1 MARVGNDQ
9 TASETP
15 APAKRARV
23 SQSDVPA
30 YSLDDALRV
39 ALAISN
45 EYGKQ
50 PTRPVDVATALQMMP
65 NAGHFK
71 MLTGAAVAYGITEG
85 GARADMIE
93 LSDLGRRIVA
103 PTEEGDDLTAR
114 REALLRPRV
123 VREFLQKYDGSP
135 LPSPTIALN
144 VLESLGVPRERTAQ
158 THELILSSAENL
170 GLLNDINGRKLV
182 NLRASGGAR
191 PLQLVP
197 DPEAAEADDDEDETL
212 EDEAALQLAPTGE
225 PKGSPAAPTTS
236 TPDKAANRRVF
247 ISHGSNRKIVD
258 QLRELLSFGD
268 FEPVVSV
275 DKESTAKPVPK
286 KVMDDMRSCG
296 AGIIHVGTERTITD
310 SDGNEHVILNENV
323 LIEIGA
329 AMALWGENF
338 ILLVEEG
345 AKLPSNLQG
354 LYEARYAGTA
364 LDHDATMKLLRTFK
378 EFKS

>member
-1 MARVGNDQ
+1 MA
-9 TASETP
+9 EP
-15 APAKRARV
+15 AKKQAPEPAEQAKPAKRVRV

-39 ALAISN
+39 VYAISN

-65 NAGHFK
+65 NAGPFK
-71 MLTGAAVAYGITEG
+71 MITGAAVAYGITDG
-85 GARADMIE
+85 GAQADMIE
-93 LSDLGRRIVA
+93 LTDLGRRIVS

-123 VREFLQKYDGSP
+123 VREFLQRYDGNP
-135 LPSPTIALN
+135 LPSDHIAMN
-144 VLESLGVPRERTAQ
+144 VLESLDVPRERTEK
-158 THELILSSAENL
+158 TYELIVSSAAGL
-170 GLLNDINGRKLV
+170 GLLNDINGRKAV
-182 NLRASGGAR
+182 NLRPGGAR
-191 PLQLVP
+191 LHVVP
-197 DPEAAEADDDEDETL
+197 EQDEGTEEPEGQDTAAY
-212 EDEAALQLAPTGE
+212 QLAPVE
-225 PKGSPAAPTTS
+225 PKGNPA
-236 TPDKAANRRVF
+236 TPPVEPPVDKAQNRRVF
-247 ISHGSNRKIVD
+247 ISHGSNRKVVD

-275 DKESTAKPVPK
+275 DKETTAKPVPK

-296 AGIIHVGTERTITD
+296 AGIIHVGSEKTITD
-310 SDGNEHVILNENV
+310 AEGTEHAILNENV

-329 AMALWGENF
+329 AMALWGDNY

-345 AKLPSNLQG
+345 TKLPSNLQG
-354 LYEARYAGTA
+354 LYEVRYQGTA
-364 LDHDATMKLLRTFK
+364 LDHDATMRLLRALK

>member
-1 MARVGNDQ
+1 MARVAKAQ
-9 TASETP
+9 A
-15 APAKRARV
+15 APATPQQAKPVKRVRV

-39 ALAISN
+39 VNAISN

-50 PTRPVDVATALQMMP
+50 PTRPVDVATALQMLP
-65 NAGHFK
+65 TAGPFK
-71 MLTGAAVAYGITEG
+71 MLTGAAVAYGITDG
-85 GARADMIE
+85 GAQAEMID
-93 LSDLGRRIVA
+93 LTDLGRRIVA
-103 PTEEGDDLTAR
+103 PTEEGDDLAAR

-135 LPSPTIALN
+135 LPSHAIALN
-144 VLESLGVPRERTAQ
+144 VLESLGVPRERAAK
-158 THELILSSAENL
+158 THDLIVSSAEKL
-170 GLLNDINGRKLV
+170 GLLNDINGRKVV
-182 NLRASGGAR
+182 NLRALGGAR
-191 PLQLVP
+191 LRVVPQL
-197 DPEAAEADDDEDETL
+197 DEEADDLEADELDT
-212 EDEAALQLAPTGE
+212 ATSQLAPRE
-225 PKGSPAAPTTS
+225 PKGDPAAPG
-236 TPDKAANRRVF
+236 DVQVEKAQNRRVF
-247 ISHGSNRKIVD
+247 ISHGSNRKVVD

-296 AGIIHVGTERTITD
+296 AGIIHVGTEKTITD
-310 SDGNEHVILNENV
+310 TEGNEHVVLNENM

-329 AMALWGENF
+329 AMALWGDNY

-345 AKLPSNLQG
+345 TKLPSNLQG
-354 LYEARYAGTA
+354 LYEARYQGTA